1 MRRSFL
7 LAAVAV
13 LLAPVVTRAQ
23 TPLHAYESVDIA
35 APAGKVWDVVKNWSN
50 LHGWHPSFAST
61 ELISGQND
69 VPGAIRKL
77 TLKDGPSFEE
87 QLIAF
92 DDSDMKFR
100 YKIISEAPLPLTD
113 YDSTVQVFS
122 LGPTKSSVVWRSSF
136 LPKPGAKDDVLIAS
150 VDQLYLGGLQNLKQM
165 LERH

>member
-1 MRRSFL
+1 
-7 LAAVAV
+7 
-13 LLAPVVTRAQ
+13 
-23 TPLHAYESVDIA
+23 
-35 APAGKVWDVVKNWSN
+35 
-50 LHGWHPSFAST
+50 
-61 ELISGQND
+61 
-69 VPGAIRKL
+69 
-77 TLKDGPSFEE
+77 
-87 QLIAF
+87 
-92 DDSDMKFR
+92 MKFR